1 MSTYLS
7 RVASAAAFALF
18 TMICSSA
25 FAQRPFDP
33 ALLVPQAAAELDYVA
48 VANPLAIPAG
58 MVTGAP
64 ASVAFDKEGN
74 LWVLYRGAQPFAEF
88 DNDGKFLRAFGE
100 GLFVGSLPFRV
111 ELDITPGV

>member
-33 ALLVPQAAAELDYVA
+33 
-48 VANPLAIPAG
+48 NP
-58 MVTGAP
+58 
-64 ASVAFDKEGN
+64 SN
-74 LWVLYRGAQPFAEF
+74 L
-88 DNDGKFLRAFGE
+88 
-100 GLFVGSLPFRV
+100 SLMPCMRKKDEV
-111 ELDITPGV
+111 

>member
-1 MSTYLS
+1 
-7 RVASAAAFALF
+7 
-18 TMICSSA
+18 
-25 FAQRPFDP
+25 
-33 ALLVPQAAAELDYVA
+33 LLVPQAAAELDYVA

-100 GLFVGSLPFRV
+100 GLFGSLPFRV